1 MMISSKLE
9 VFAGKQVV
17 DWEPG
22 SGPLNPE
29 TTIYRVGLSYDEYDV
44 TPRVLWTNKF
54 AAFLSSP
61 NVSDLTGLVVGLWNF
76 AGEMDETKAQQ
87 MIDAIATAHN
97 QLPNL
102 TALFLGD
109 IVVEESEISWIEQAN
124 VSPILQ
130 AYPALETFRIRGSN
144 GLTFGEQRLSHMHL
158 KELAIETGG
167 LNPAIIHEVLQA
179 DLPALEHLELWLG
192 TPNYG
197 GDATL
202 DDLAPLLSPS
212 SQLFPRLRYLGLRDS
227 EFANDLAAA
236 LTLTPLIERIR
247 VLDLSLGLLDDQGA
261 RALLDCPAVRKLEK
275 LDIHYHYCS
284 ADMVERLQAL
294 GIEVD
299 ASERQDPHRWGNG
312 EEHRFV
318 AVSE

>member
-1 MMISSKLE
+1 MISSKLE
-9 VFAGKQVV
+9 AFAGKPVT

-22 SGPLNPE
+22 SGPLDPE
-29 TTIYRVGLSYDEYDV
+29 TTIYRVGLSYEEFDTTSPV
-44 TPRVLWTNKF
+44 TWTEKF
-54 AAFLSSP
+54 ADFLSSP
-61 NVSDLTGLVVGLWNF
+61 NANGLTGLVVGPWNY
-76 AGEMDETKAQQ
+76 EMDAAETTR
-87 MIDAIATAHN
+87 MIEAIAAAHT

-109 IVVEESEISWIEQAN
+109 IVSEESEISWIELAD

-130 AYPALETFRIRGSN
+130 AYPALETLRIRGSN
-144 GLTFGEQRLSHMHL
+144 GLTFGAHLNHAHL

-197 GDATL
+197 GNATL

-227 EFANDLAAA
+227 EIANDLAAA
-236 LTLTPLIERIR
+236 LTISPLIERIR

-261 RALLDCPAVRKLEK
+261 RALMDCPAVRQLEK
-275 LDIHYHYCS
+275 LDIHHHFCS
-284 ADMVERLQAL
+284 PDMMERLQSL
-294 GIEVD
+294 GITVD
-299 ASERQDPHRWGNG
+299 TSERQEPDRWGG

>member
-1 MMISSKLE
+1 MISSKLE

-29 TTIYRVGLSYDEYDV
+29 TTIYRVGLSYDAYNV

-54 AAFLSSP
+54 AEFLSSP

-109 IVVEESEISWIEQAN
+109 IVMEESEISWIEQAD

-130 AYPALETFRIRGSN
+130 AYPALEIFRIRGSS
-144 GLTFGEQRLSHMHL
+144 GLTFGARFSHAHL

-167 LNPAIIHEVLQA
+167 LNPSIIHEVLQA

-197 GDATL
+197 GDAAI

-212 SQLFPRLRYLGLRDS
+212 SQLFPNLRYLGLRDS
-227 EFANDLAAA
+227 EFANDIAAA

-275 LDIHYHYCS
+275 LDIHYHFCS
-284 ADMVERLQAL
+284 PDMVERLQSL
-294 GIEVD
+294 GIEID
-299 ASERQDPHRWGNG
+299 ASDQQEPGRWGG
-312 EEHRFV
+312 EDHRFV

>member
-1 MMISSKLE
+1 MISSKLD
-9 VFAGKQVV
+9 VYAGKTVS

-22 SGPLNPE
+22 SGPLEPE
-29 TTIYRVGLSYDEYDV
+29 TTTYRVSLSYDEYDA
-44 TPRVLWTNKF
+44 TPPVLWTDKF
-54 AAFLSSP
+54 ADFLSSP
-61 NVSDLTGLVVGLWNF
+61 NANGLTGLVVGVWNF
-76 AGEMDETKAQQ
+76 AGQMDETKTAQ
-87 MIDAIATAHN
+87 MIEAIAAAHA
-97 QLPNL
+97 QLPHL

-109 IVVEESEISWIEQAN
+109 IVSEESEISWIEQAD

-130 AYPALETFRIRGSN
+130 AYPALEIFRIRGSSN
-144 GLTFGEQRLSHMHL
+144 LTFGAHLSHAHL

-192 TPNYG
+192 TPDYG
-197 GDATL
+197 GNATL

-227 EFANDLAAA
+227 EIANDLAAA

-261 RALLDCPAVRKLEK
+261 RALLDCPAVRRLEK
-275 LDIHYHYCS
+275 LDIHHHFCS
-284 ADMVERLQAL
+284 LEMVEQLQSL

-299 ASERQDPHRWGNG
+299 ASELQTPDRWGR

>member
-1 MMISSKLE
+1 MISSKLE
-9 VFAGKQVV
+9 AFAGKPVT
-17 DWEPG
+17 DWEPD
-22 SGPLNPE
+22 SGPLDPE
-29 TTIYRVGLSYDEYDV
+29 TTVYRVGLSYEEFDTTSPV
-44 TPRVLWTNKF
+44 TWTKKF
-54 AAFLSSP
+54 ADFLSSP
-61 NVSDLTGLVVGLWNF
+61 NANGLTGLVVGAWNY
-76 AGEMDETKAQQ
+76 EMDAAETTH
-87 MIDAIATAHN
+87 MIEAIAAASKR
-97 QLPNL
+97 LPSL

-109 IVVEESEISWIEQAN
+109 IVSEESEISWIEQAD

-130 AYPALETFRIRGSN
+130 AYPALEILRIRGSN
-144 GLTFGEQRLSHMHL
+144 GLTFGERLSHAHL

-192 TPNYG
+192 TPDYG
-197 GDATL
+197 GNAAL

-227 EFANDLAAA
+227 EIANDLAAA
-236 LTLTPLIERIR
+236 LTISPLIERIH

-261 RALLDCPAVRKLEK
+261 RALLDCPAVRQLEK
-275 LDIHYHYCS
+275 LDIHHHFCS
-284 ADMVERLQAL
+284 PDMMERLQSL
-294 GIEVD
+294 GITVD
-299 ASERQDPHRWGNG
+299 TSERQEPNRWGG

>member
-1 MMISSKLE
+1 MISRVE
-9 VFAGKQVV
+9 TFAGKQVI
-17 DWEPG
+17 DWEAG
-22 SGPLNPE
+22 SDPLDPE
-29 TTIYRVGLSYDEYDV
+29 TTIYRVALSYEYYDATPKV
-44 TPRVLWTNKF
+44 TWTQRF
-54 AAFLSSP
+54 ADFLSSRQVK
-61 NVSDLTGLVVGLWNF
+61 NLTGLVVGVWNF
-76 AGEMDETKAQQ
+76 AGEMDETKTAE
-87 MIDAIATAHN
+87 MIEAIAAAHS

-109 IVVEESEISWIEQAN
+109 IVSEESEISWIEQAD

-130 AYPALETFRIRGSN
+130 AYPALETLRIRGSS
-144 GLTFGEQRLSHMHL
+144 GLTFGAHLTHARL

-197 GDATL
+197 GNATL

-227 EFANDLAAA
+227 EIANDLAAA
-236 LTLTPLIERIR
+236 LTISPLIERIH

-261 RALLDCPAVRKLEK
+261 RALLDCPAVRQLEK
-275 LDIHYHYCS
+275 LDIHHHFCS
-284 ADMVERLQAL
+284 PDMIERLQSL
-294 GIEVD
+294 GITVD
-299 ASERQDPHRWGNG
+299 TSERQEPDRWNG

>member
-1 MMISSKLE
+1 MISR
-9 VFAGKQVV
+9 VDTFAGKQVI
-17 DWEPG
+17 DWESG
-22 SGPLNPE
+22 SGPLASE
-29 TTIYRVGLSYDEYDV
+29 TTIYRVALSYEYYDATPKV
-44 TPRVLWTNKF
+44 TWTQRF
-54 AAFLSSP
+54 ADFLSSRQVK
-61 NVSDLTGLVVGLWNF
+61 NLTGLVVGVWNF
-76 AGEMDETKAQQ
+76 AGEMDETKTAE
-87 MIDAIATAHN
+87 MIEAIAAAHS

-109 IVVEESEISWIEQAN
+109 IVSEESEISWIEQAD

-130 AYPALETFRIRGSN
+130 AYPALETLRIRGSS
-144 GLTFGEQRLSHMHL
+144 GLTFGAHLTHARL

-197 GDATL
+197 GNATL

-212 SQLFPRLRYLGLRDS
+212 SQLFPHLRYLGLRDS
-227 EFANDLAAA
+227 EIANDLAA
-236 LTLTPLIERIR
+236 TLTISPLIERIR

-261 RALLDCPAVRKLEK
+261 RALLDCPAVRQLEK
-275 LDIHYHYCS
+275 LDIHHHFCS
-284 ADMVERLQAL
+284 LDMMERLQSL
-294 GIEVD
+294 GITVD
-299 ASERQDPHRWGNG
+299 TSEHQEPDRWNG

>member
-1 MMISSKLE
+1 MISRVE
-9 VFAGKQVV
+9 TFAGKQVI
-17 DWEPG
+17 DWETG
-22 SGPLNPE
+22 SNPLDPE
-29 TTIYRVGLSYDEYDV
+29 TTIYRVALSYEYYNATPKV
-44 TPRVLWTNKF
+44 TWTQRF
-54 AAFLSSP
+54 ADFLSSP
-61 NVSDLTGLVVGLWNF
+61 NVTGLTGLVVGVWNF
-76 AGEMDETKAQQ
+76 AGEMDETKTAE
-87 MIDAIATAHN
+87 MIEAIAAAHT

-109 IVVEESEISWIEQAN
+109 IVSEESEISWIELAD

-130 AYPALETFRIRGSN
+130 SYPALETLRIRGSN
-144 GLTFGEQRLSHMHL
+144 SLTFGASLSHAHL

-227 EFANDLAAA
+227 EIANDLAAA
-236 LTLTPLIERIR
+236 LTISPLIERIR

-261 RALLDCPAVRKLEK
+261 RALLDCPAVRQLEK
-275 LDIHYHYCS
+275 LDIHHHFCS
-284 ADMVERLQAL
+284 LDMMERLQSL
-294 GIEVD
+294 GITVD
-299 ASERQDPHRWGNG
+299 TSERQEPDRWGR
-312 EEHRFV
+312 EDHRFV

>member
-1 MMISSKLE
+1 MISR
-9 VFAGKQVV
+9 VDTFAGKQVI
-17 DWEPG
+17 DWESG
-22 SGPLNPE
+22 SGPLASE
-29 TTIYRVGLSYDEYDV
+29 TTIYRVALSYEYYDATPKV
-44 TPRVLWTNKF
+44 TWTQRF
-54 AAFLSSP
+54 ADFLSSRQVK
-61 NVSDLTGLVVGLWNF
+61 NLTGLVVGVWNF
-76 AGEMDETKAQQ
+76 AGEMDETKTAE
-87 MIDAIATAHN
+87 MIEAIAAAHS

-109 IVVEESEISWIEQAN
+109 IVSEESEISWIEQAD

-130 AYPALETFRIRGSN
+130 AYPALETLRIRGSS
-144 GLTFGEQRLSHMHL
+144 GLTFGAHLTHARL

-197 GDATL
+197 GNATL

-227 EFANDLAAA
+227 EIANDLAAA
-236 LTLTPLIERIR
+236 LTISPLIERIH

-261 RALLDCPAVRKLEK
+261 RALLDCPAVRQLKK
-275 LDIHYHYCS
+275 LDIHHHFCS
-284 ADMVERLQAL
+284 PDMIERLQSL
-294 GIEVD
+294 GITVD
-299 ASERQDPHRWGNG
+299 TSERQEPDRWNG

>member
-1 MMISSKLE
+1 MISSKLE
-9 VFAGKQVV
+9 VFAGKKVS

-22 SGPLNPE
+22 SGPLEPE
-29 TTIYRVGLSYDEYDV
+29 TTIYRVGLDYSEYDATPKV
-44 TPRVLWTNKF
+44 TWSEKF
-54 AAFLSSP
+54 ADFLSSP
-61 NVSDLTGLVVGLWNF
+61 NVNGLTGLVVGVWNF
-76 AGEMDETKAQQ
+76 AGQMDETKTAQ
-87 MIDAIATAHN
+87 MIEAIAAAHH

-109 IVVEESEISWIEQAN
+109 IVSEESEISWIELAD
-124 VSPILQ
+124 VSAILQ
-130 AYPALETFRIRGSN
+130 AYPALEVLRVRGSSN
-144 GLTFGEQRLSHMHL
+144 LTFGTRLSHAHL

-192 TPNYG
+192 TPDYG
-197 GDATL
+197 GNATL

-227 EFANDLAAA
+227 EIANDLAAA
-236 LTLTPLIERIR
+236 LTCSPLIERIR
-247 VLDLSLGLLDDQGA
+247 VLDLSLGMLDDQGA
-261 RALLDCPAVRKLEK
+261 RVLLDCPAVRRLEK
-275 LDIHYHYCS
+275 LDVHYHYCS
-284 ADMVERLQAL
+284 LEMVERLQSL

-299 ASERQDPHRWGNG
+299 ASEHQEPDMWGG